1 MFDPVRQPAHYIE
14 GRSIEPIDVIEDW
27 ELGFHLG
34 NALKYITRAG
44 RKDPATRRQ
53 DISKA
58 IWYLE
63 RYQDMHA
70 EEDQQ
75 AQDADELMAAKL
87 QELQNEW
94 DEGTRSE
101 FRLELPLTTPG
112 GLRSPQS
119 RRADTM
125 PACGCDPGCDVGC
138 ECCTDQED
146 IEFEAM
152 GELAELGTVKFGS
165 DEDVPFDGT
174 DQIVTFEF
182 EGGHGSF
189 MKPKKDFSKFQE
201 HEVVETYMEGDMIL
215 GLQKNGDVR
224 ILKHREDLYDQLP
237 ADTEPSW
244 PVSDH

>member
-75 AQDADELMAAKL
+75 ARDADELLASI
-87 QELQNEW
+87 ESEH
-94 DEGTRSE
+94 E

-125 PACGCDPGCDVGC
+125 PACGNAWCDCGCDGC
-138 ECCTDQED
+138 VEQED